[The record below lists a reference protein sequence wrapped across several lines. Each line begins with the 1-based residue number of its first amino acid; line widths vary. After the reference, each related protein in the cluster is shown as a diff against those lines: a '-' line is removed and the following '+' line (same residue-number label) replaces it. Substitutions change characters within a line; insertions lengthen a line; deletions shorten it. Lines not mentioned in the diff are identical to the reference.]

1 MKFNPSKAWPYPVLR
16 PQSFG
21 DDYPRAAFEV
31 EIEVERTRGSTAVT
45 VDTEFQLS
53 DPDLLRLVEQGA
65 ARYVL
70 LVKSPKTRFRDL
82 IESSVAEAKRE
93 FPAGDLSG
101 RVEFAPF
108 LIAAQ
113 DLLGFRADGWHP
125 DFSNHTFDI
134 DSGSVLAEDEPKEYW
149 VETADDDPI
158 IGSIFAH
165 REQANL
171 PDGRWDY
178 EITDE
183 RVWIVMSQADSKRFL
198 DARNRASNHEDG
210 FYLINGIY
218 LPVLIAV
225 LNELDQD
232 PDDYREFGWFSSIER
247 RLEDLECKPLGSD
260 DAKRSLDAQK
270 VLDSPFPKMP
280 MIVNASD
287 T

>member
-1 MKFNPSKAWPYPVLR
+1 MKFDPSKAWPYPVLR

-21 DDYPRAAFEV
+21 DDYPHAAFEV
-31 EIEVERTRGSTAVT
+31 EVEVKRTRGSTAVT
-45 VDTEFQLS
+45 VDTEFHLS
-53 DPDLLRLVEQGA
+53 APDLLRLVEQGS

-70 LVKSPKTRFRDL
+70 LVKSPKTRFREL
-82 IESSVAEAKRE
+82 VESSVAEVEKV

-113 DLLGFRADGWHP
+113 DLRGFRAEGWHP
-125 DFSNHTFDI
+125 DFSNLAFDI
-134 DSGSVLAEDEPKEYW
+134 DAGSVLAEDEPREYW
-149 VETADDDPI
+149 VETADDVPI

-165 REQANL
+165 KEVASL

-178 EITDE
+178 EITEE
-183 RVWIVMSQADSKRFL
+183 RVWILMSQADSKHFL

-210 FYLINGIY
+210 YYLINGIY

-232 PDDYREFGWFSSIER
+232 PDDCREYGWFSSLER
-247 RLEDLECKPLGSD
+247 RLEELECKPLGSV

-270 VLDSPFPKMP
+270 ALDSPFPKMP
-280 MIVNASD
+280 MILRTSD